1 MRRRFLV
8 QPTLLGHWA
17 NMAFLEV
24 VRMLDVNHDG
34 RVTVDELMALD
45 LDNDGRCVCMR
56 AWRACGGGAARA
68 GVRAY
73 LRAVRAARGRA
84 CR

>member
-1 MRRRFLV
+1 M

-34 RVTVDELMALD
+34 RVTVNELMALD

-56 AWRACGGGAARA
+56 ARRAWRA
-68 GVRAY
+68 
-73 LRAVRAARGRA
+73 
-84 CR
+84 